1 MIKWLKKLLSNVNPT
16 HAPKKRARDE
26 KGRFLK
32 DDPKTRKN
40 EAYE

>member
-1 MIKWLKKLLSNVNPT
+1 MIKWLKKLLSKK
-16 HAPKKRARDE
+16 PKKRARDE
-26 KGRFLK
+26 KGRVVK

>member
-1 MIKWLKKLLSNVNPT
+1 MIKWLKRLLSRK
-16 HAPKKRARDE
+16 PKKRARDE
-26 KGRFLK
+26 KGRFVK